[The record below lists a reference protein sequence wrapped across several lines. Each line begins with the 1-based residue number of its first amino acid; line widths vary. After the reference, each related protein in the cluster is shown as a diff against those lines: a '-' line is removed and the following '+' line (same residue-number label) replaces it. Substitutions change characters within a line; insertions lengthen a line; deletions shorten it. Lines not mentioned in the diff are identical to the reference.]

1 MSLWIEQNLS
11 LILSGFIGLAA
22 FLILLFT
29 YLKDLESSKRFD
41 KFEVAIDNLYDEFY
55 KIQKAL
61 KNIQEEQNQKTQEML
76 GEIESQTQ
84 EFIAHSLN
92 QAYKHLEGIEERIN
106 HEIRTTTNNLS
117 SLDGKIRELEFFS
130 SNSSNTLDEKKILSL
145 LEAGKSV
152 DAIARDLGVTK
163 GEIEL
168 FLQLSHVAYQEGR
181 KSDQ

>member
-1 MSLWIEQNLS
+1 MGLWIEQNLS
-11 LILSGFIGLAA
+11 LVLSGFIGIAA

-55 KIQKAL
+55 KIQKVL
-61 KNIQEEQNQKTQEML
+61 KSIQEEQKQKTQEVL
-76 GEIESQTQ
+76 SEVQNQTH
-84 EFIAHSLN
+84 ELIAHSLSE
-92 QAYKHLEGIEERIN
+92 AYRHLEGIEERIN
-106 HEIRTTTNNLS
+106 HEIKMTTHNIS

-130 SNSSNTLDEKKILSL
+130 SGSGNTLDEKKILAL

-152 DAIARDLGVTK
+152 DVIAKDLGITK

-168 FLQLSHVAYQEGR
+168 FLQLANVGEQEG
-181 KSDQ
+181 KTSDQ

>member
-11 LILSGFIGLAA
+11 LILSGFIGIAA

-76 GEIESQTQ
+76 GEIENQTKD
-84 EFIAHSLN
+84 FISNSLN
-92 QAYKHLEGIEERIN
+92 QAYKHLESIEERIN
-106 HEIRTTTNNLS
+106 HEIRATTNNLS

-130 SNSSNTLDEKKILSL
+130 SSSTNALDEKKILSL
-145 LEAGKSV
+145 LESGKSV
-152 DAIARDLGVTK
+152 DAIAKELGITR

-168 FLQLSHVAYQEGR
+168 LLQLSNVAYKEGGER
-181 KSDQ
+181 

>member
-41 KFEVAIDNLYDEFY
+41 KFEIAIDNLYDEFY

-61 KNIQEEQNQKTQEML
+61 KNIQEEQNQKTQAML

-84 EFIAHSLN
+84 EFIANSLN

-106 HEIRTTTNNLS
+106 HEIRATTNNLS

-130 SNSSNTLDEKKILSL
+130 SNSSNALDEKKILSL